1 MVKINFIVPILC
13 ICLLAILVA
22 DQIYQK
28 YLETT
33 IEYQGNVYFIQQGVY
48 TDKTSIE
55 NIPVTSISD
64 KNYIVVEDQNKYYT
78 YLGMTLSEKMANKIK
93 NFYEKKDIPVY
104 VKSVNITNQEFL
116 NELGQYDILLENTD
130 DVNQIENIL
139 ETILST
145 YEETLKNN

>member
-1 MVKINFIVPILC
+1 MKINFIIPIIC
-13 ICLLAILVA
+13 ICLLSFLVA
-22 DQIYQK
+22 DIIYQK

-33 IEYQGNVYFIQQGVY
+33 SLYEGNVYFLQQGVY
-48 TDKTSIE
+48 TDKS
-55 NIPVTSISD
+55 NIKNISE
-64 KNYIVVEDQNKYYT
+64 NYITVEEENKYYT
-78 YLGMTLSEKMANKIK
+78 YLGMTLNEKIANKIK
-93 NFYEKKDIPVY
+93 DYYEKKNIPVY

-130 DVNQIENIL
+130 DINQIENIL

>member
-1 MVKINFIVPILC
+1 MKMHFIVPILC

-22 DQIYQK
+22 DIVYQK

-33 IEYQGNVYFIQQGVY
+33 IEYQGNVYFLQQGVY
-48 TDKTSIE
+48 TDKS
-55 NIPVTSISD
+55 NIKNITA
-64 KNYIVVEDQNKYYT
+64 NYITVEEENKYYT
-78 YLGMTLSEKMANKIK
+78 YLGMTLNEKIANKIK
-93 NFYEKKDIPVY
+93 DYYEKKNIPVY